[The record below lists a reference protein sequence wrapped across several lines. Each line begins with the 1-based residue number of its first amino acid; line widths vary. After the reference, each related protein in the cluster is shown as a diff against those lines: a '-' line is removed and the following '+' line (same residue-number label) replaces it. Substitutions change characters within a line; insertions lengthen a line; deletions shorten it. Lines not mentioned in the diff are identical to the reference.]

1 MSLQKPLQKTH
12 KVGVSR
18 ENKAKGHL
26 IRRVCLPVCV
36 CKGGGLYL
44 LITVMLYVP
53 PVSTWVSSGCPV
65 FLQQR
70 KDKHVRLAVDV
81 G

>member
-1 MSLQKPLQKTH
+1 MPDGVQLKSHVPYWLQFKLEWKATEDQIGVFTKTTPKKTH

-36 CKGGGLYL
+36 CRGGY
-44 LITVMLYVP
+44 IY
-53 PVSTWVSSGCPV
+53 
-65 FLQQR
+65 
-70 KDKHVRLAVDV
+70 
-81 G
+81 